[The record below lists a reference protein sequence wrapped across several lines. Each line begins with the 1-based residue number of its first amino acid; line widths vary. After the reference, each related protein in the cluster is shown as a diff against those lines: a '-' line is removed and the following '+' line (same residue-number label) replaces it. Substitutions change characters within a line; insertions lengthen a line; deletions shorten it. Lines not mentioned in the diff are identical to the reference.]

1 MNEMYN
7 MGIVT
12 HNLAVMGILGVI
24 FINLFLLKMAK
35 DIYRY
40 RRVARIFTPIGS
52 VMIGAVI
59 FTGVVMMAAKHLNFT
74 IENIVM
80 ILIATLFVFL
90 EFRRM
95 KELRFADLDSLDRY
109 KHFASNLLY
118 VEIILVTLLSMWMYY
133 DISL

>member
-12 HNLAVMGILGVI
+12 HNLAVIGVLGVI

>member
-12 HNLAVMGILGVI
+12 HNFAVIGVLGVV

-35 DIYRY
+35 DTYRY

-52 VMIGAVI
+52 IMIGAVI
-59 FTGVVMMAAKHLNFT
+59 FTGVVMMAAKHLDFT

-80 ILIATLFVFL
+80 IVTALLFISL
-90 EFRRM
+90 EVKRM
-95 KELRFADLDSLDRY
+95 KELRFVDLESFRKY
-109 KHFASNLLY
+109 QNFASNLLY
-118 VEIILVTLLSMWMYY
+118 LEIVLVTLLSVWMYY
-133 DISL
+133 DLSI